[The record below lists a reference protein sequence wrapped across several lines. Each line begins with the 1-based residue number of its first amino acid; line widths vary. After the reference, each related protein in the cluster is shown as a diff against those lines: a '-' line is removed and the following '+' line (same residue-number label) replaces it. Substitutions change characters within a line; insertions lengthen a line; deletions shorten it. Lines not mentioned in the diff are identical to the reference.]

1 MPRQEP
7 GAFNQ
12 ALMDLGAG
20 ICLPGGAPL
29 CDTCPAADFC
39 AAREQGRQRELPVRA
54 PKKEKRLEEKT
65 VFLLLGPEGTAL
77 RQRPDTGLLA
87 GLWEYPHVPG
97 RLTEEQA
104 ARQLRQWGLTPRAW
118 LRQMDARH
126 IFTHIRWEM
135 TGYLVQVEGLGPA
148 DWLWADEARR
158 QRLAIPSAFDQFTRV
173 LPAEGD

>member
-1 MPRQEP
+1 M
-7 GAFNQ
+7 
-12 ALMDLGAG
+12 
-20 ICLPGGAPL
+20 
-29 CDTCPAADFC
+29 
-39 AAREQGRQRELPVRA
+39 RA

-87 GLWEYPHVPG
+87 HVPG

-118 LRQMDARH
+118 LRQLDARH

-158 QRLAIPSAFDQFTRV
+158 QRLAIPSAFDQFTRA